1 MRSPFIILFLISC
14 SAWAQTEPKPVFE
27 AASIKMSRATG
38 GSGHSDENDDPGL
51 LRGSMTLKNYIMAAY
66 NVKPYQVT
74 GGPNW
79 IDSSTY
85 DIVAKLEALGLPKV
99 PTNLTPRQRATAEDE
114 QLHAALQG
122 LLADRFQLKFHHES
136 KEMPAYALTVAKSG
150 FKLREAAESAGCG
163 TNSKGNGTSVNFT
176 ATCIDMTRF
185 ASYLARPM
193 HQAVSDHTQ
202 LQGLYTFTLEWT
214 PDDLKTAAS
223 PDQPSLPSLFTV
235 LQEKLGLKLEPRK
248 VPLDIIVVDSA
259 ERPSEN

>member
-1 MRSPFIILFLISC
+1 MRSSTVILLLIPY
-14 SAWAQTEPKPVFE
+14 SAWAQAGPKPVFE

-38 GSGHSDENDDPGL
+38 GGGHSDENDDPGL
-51 LRGSMTLKNYIMAAY
+51 LRGSMTLKSYIMAAY
-66 NVKPYQVT
+66 KVKPYQVT

-85 DIVAKLEALGLPKV
+85 DIVAKLETAGLPKLPV
-99 PTNLTPRQRATAEDE
+99 DLTPRQRATAEDE
-114 QLHAALQG
+114 QLHTALQN

-136 KEMPAYALTVAKSG
+136 KEMPAYALMVAKSG
-150 FKLREAAESAGCG
+150 FKLKVASETIGCG
-163 TNSKGNGTSVNFT
+163 TKSKGNGTTINFS
-176 ATCIDMTRF
+176 ATCIDIAGF
-185 ASYLARPM
+185 AGYLARPM
-193 HQAVSDHTQ
+193 HQPVSDQTQ

-248 VPLDIIVVDSA
+248 VPTDIIVVDNA